1 MYLESLRLINF
12 RNYVRLD
19 SQFAP
24 GIIILHGDNAQGKTS
39 FLEAV
44 YYLSTATASHAR
56 HDRQLVHFDAAD
68 DLLSYAQLDATVHR
82 NDGPQRA
89 TLTLAVQN
97 NRSQKRIEWNG
108 VAQRI
113 YDYVGQINVV
123 LFLPEDI
130 DLIASGPNL
139 RRRYLDSTI
148 SQIDSSYY
156 RVLGEYDE
164 VLTQRNAH
172 LRALSEQGVRP
183 KEAEALL
190 EIWDDRLVEPG
201 AFLTLRRQQV
211 LARLDELAN
220 TIHGRLTNYREHL
233 RLAYLP
239 RIDLGHHAS
248 HQLSLDMGSGLLR
261 EGGILTLGEV
271 MQRFRATLKRRRRDE
286 LARGMTLVGPHRDD
300 VRFLVD
306 GVDMTDYGSR
316 GQQRTAALTLKLSE
330 VAYIEEK
337 RGDSPILLLD
347 DVMSELDDHRR
358 RDMATLLA
366 QYEQVFL
373 TTADLN
379 NITPVLQ
386 AAARLIHVE
395 QGNHREA

>member
-1 MYLESLRLINF
+1 M
-12 RNYVRLD
+12 
-19 SQFAP
+19 
-24 GIIILHGDNAQGKTS
+24 
-39 FLEAV
+39 
-44 YYLSTATASHAR
+44 
-56 HDRQLVHFDAAD
+56 
-68 DLLSYAQLDATVHR
+68 
-82 NDGPQRA
+82 
-89 TLTLAVQN
+89 
-97 NRSQKRIEWNG
+97 
-108 VAQRI
+108 
-113 YDYVGQINVV
+113 GQINVV

-190 EIWDDRLVEPG
+190 EIWDDRLVEHG